1 MYSHSG
7 SPTRLPR
14 LRESSGSSDSSTLV
28 EEYAHDSN
36 VYISHNEETEN
47 HVCSG
52 SEKEDSY
59 AALLPMPV
67 ATNKSNNDGAYPH
80 ERSANLKN
88 TSRIEHFDGLRGVL
102 ALILANANFWDHF
115 GLVAT
120 IDQKF
125 HPVFAKVLRLVAL
138 SPLPVTLF
146 FLLSGRVLLLK
157 FLHKP
162 DTYLLASATLRR
174 PFRLMIPVLGA
185 FTFLWIITQFG
196 MLELPKM
203 ASRLSD
209 QWEGV
214 ARDTYDWLTRDN
226 IRFVDIFVSAVGVFV
241 GGHEMPY
248 PKRPHWAMP
257 LVLYGSFLLFA
268 IAFLMAKFPRA
279 RRSILF
285 MAAGL
290 SYFAQSI
297 CTTFV
302 IGLLVAEY
310 DHAGLWA
317 RIRSSRRVKLW
328 RAILVALILSSFYLP
343 GVFSFI
349 ANCTMFDIWS
359 GRFGRASGALLN
371 IPELYSGIGILILCE
386 ISPGLQRLL
395 SSRPLKHLGR
405 ISFGLYL
412 LHPVVYFTVGSLV
425 GIWAFDLDNIGIA
438 GQAIFVYLGSLAG
451 FLFFGELFASSID
464 RWSIDFGRFVES
476 RSLKRSWSMKA
487 SVNGSVAI
495 ISSILASIRSIATLR
510 SLTVLRKNTWRYFTS
525 ASGRVV
531 LFTAAL
537 TVTCL
542 VAAYIPLYEDA
553 ARGTPADLMD
563 LWNWD
568 KPEAASPPSVPGANG
583 RRLKSRTGPT
593 PVCIATVW
601 EKGDMP
607 FYVRASLD
615 SLGGP
620 MESAGFT
627 EIYLFVSPTIG
638 VEGVKKLYRGT
649 NGWPS
654 NVHVVD
660 IGQVHP
666 RWAKGGWDMY
676 VADNLCRMYELPP
689 NSWDCAKIRRSV
701 LNSSNW
707 EGRSSNL
714 VQLRS
719 AFGSLFQPWVN
730 PSRCSSWA
738 WADLDTLWGDLGNF
752 LDTSLVQES
761 AVVTIAAGDQHR
773 LYTRGQFTAFNQT
786 LVPQV
791 NDLWRQCSDLF
802 NVDNLL
808 RMLRHGGWMALDEG
822 CAADA
827 VHRAGHK
834 FTPVFL
840 QEADWDSSLVMF
852 RAHRGR
858 VYSCRAAP
866 AHKVE
871 DGVLAVVNSPLIRQ
885 QCREALDLVMVQA
898 SSVNERPL
906 DITHH
911 ENVTR
916 HNFRFGQPAE
926 GQDCSDWIPHVH
938 NWCVTSDDRPSDTN
952 RAAYYWVQTM
962 DNQESGVIYGF
973 PRPKALADPIK
984 GGERSQTHLFVTENA
999 LVHLQNWKRYMD
1011 MKPSAIL
1018 TDDETVAEKAVRD
1031 GSAYWEVY
1039 TSGIRYHNEDL
1050 SKRAEMPRVILTLRE
1065 RSTPPAKE

>member
-1 MYSHSG
+1 MYSRSG

-28 EEYAHDSN
+28 GEYAHDGN
-36 VYISHNEETEN
+36 VYITRNEEPGN
-47 HVCSG
+47 HVRSG
-52 SEKEDSY
+52 NEKEDSY
-59 AALLPMPV
+59 SALLPMPV
-67 ATNKSNNDGAYPH
+67 ASNKSMKDGAYPH
-80 ERSANLKN
+80 ERSATPKG
-88 TSRIEHFDGLRGVL
+88 TSRTEHFDGLRGML
-102 ALILANANFWDHF
+102 ALIVANAHFWDHF

-120 IDQKF
+120 IDQIF
-125 HPVFAKVLRLVAL
+125 HPIFAKALRLVAL
-138 SPLPVTLF
+138 GPLPVTLF

-157 FLHKP
+157 FVHKP
-162 DTYLLASATLRR
+162 DVYLLASATIRR
-174 PFRLMIPVLGA
+174 PLRLMIPVLGA
-185 FTFLWIITQFG
+185 FAFLWTITQFG
-196 MLELPKM
+196 MLDLPKM
-203 ASRLSD
+203 ASRRSD

-214 ARDTYDWLTRDN
+214 ARDTYYWLTRDN
-226 IRFVDIFVSAVGVFV
+226 IRFVDIPISAVGVFV

-248 PKRPHWAMP
+248 PKRPHWTMP
-257 LVLYGSFLLFA
+257 LELNGSFLLFA
-268 IAFLMAKFPRA
+268 IAFLMANFPKS

-297 CTTFV
+297 YTTFV

-328 RAILVALILSSFYLP
+328 RAMLVALILSTLYLP

-349 ANCTMFDIWS
+349 ASCTMFDIWS
-359 GRFGRASGALLN
+359 GRFGRAGGVLLN

-386 ISPGLQRLL
+386 ISPGLQRVL

-425 GIWAFDLDNIGIA
+425 GIWAFDLDNIGIP
-438 GQAIFVYLGSLAG
+438 GQAIIVYLGSLAG
-451 FLFFGELFASSID
+451 FLFFGELFANSID

-476 RSLKRSWSMKA
+476 RFLRGSWSMRA
-487 SVNGSVAI
+487 SINGSVAI
-495 ISSILASIRSIATLR
+495 ISKTIASVRAIATPR
-510 SLTVLRKNTWRYFTS
+510 SLTALRRSTWRYFSS

-531 LFTAAL
+531 LFIAAL

-542 VAAYIPLYEDA
+542 VAAYIPLWEDA
-553 ARGTPADLMD
+553 ARGSPADLMD

-568 KPEAASPPSVPGANG
+568 RPEAASPPSVPGANG
-583 RRLKSRTGPT
+583 PRLKSRTGPT
-593 PVCIATVW
+593 PLCIATVW

-607 FYVRASLD
+607 SYVRASLD
-615 SLGGP
+615 SLGGR
-620 MESAGFT
+620 MESAGYAET
-627 EIYLFVSPTIG
+627 YLFVSPAIG
-638 VEGVKKLYRGT
+638 VDGVKKLYG
-649 NGWPS
+649 N
-654 NVHVVD
+654 

-666 RWAKGGWDMY
+666 RWAQGGWDIY
-676 VADNLCRMYELPP
+676 VADNLCRMYDLPP

-701 LNSSNW
+701 LESSNL

-719 AFGSLFQPWVN
+719 AFGSLFEPWVN

-752 LDTSLVQES
+752 LDTPLVPES
-761 AVVTIAAGDQHR
+761 AVVTIAAGDQNR

-786 LVPQV
+786 LVPEV
-791 NDLWRQCSDLF
+791 NNLWRQCSDLS
-802 NVDNLL
+802 NVDSLL
-808 RMLRHGGWMALDEG
+808 KMLRYGGWMALDEG

-852 RAHRGR
+852 RAHHGR
-858 VYSCRAAP
+858 VYSCRATP
-866 AHKVE
+866 AHQVE
-871 DGVLAVVNSPLIRQ
+871 DGALAVVNSPLIRR
-885 QCREALDLVMVQA
+885 QCREALDLAMVQA
-898 SSVNERPL
+898 SSGNERPL
-906 DITHH
+906 DITRH

-926 GQDCSDWIPHVH
+926 GHDCSGWIPHGH

-952 RAAYYWVQTM
+952 WSAYYWVQTM
-962 DNQESGVIYGF
+962 DNQESGVVYGF
-973 PRPKALADPIK
+973 PRPKALVDPIK
-984 GGERSQTHLFVTENA
+984 GGERSQTHLFVAESA
-999 LVHLQNWKRYMD
+999 LVHLQTWKRHMD

-1018 TDDETVAEKAVRD
+1018 TEDEAVAEKAVRD

-1039 TSGIRYHNEDL
+1039 TSGIRHHNEDL
-1050 SKRAEMPRVILTLRE
+1050 SKRDEMPRVILTLRD
-1065 RSTPPAKE
+1065 RSTPPAEE